1 MEKVSVI
8 VPVYNVENYIR
19 DMLLSVQNQTFK
31 DFEVVLINDG
41 SPDNSQSIIE
51 EFCHADKRFK
61 CYIQPNGG
69 VAAARNNG
77 ISKAQGDYLVFY
89 DPDDY
94 IPRDSLEKL
103 YNVASKHNSDMVIG
117 IMEEKSLGESL
128 IYMHSQALAKQEK
141 IDVMDVHF
149 TGAWSLCHK
158 MFKRT
163 LIVDNDIKF
172 EKLTNAEDGVFT
184 YCCLNHAKRIN
195 GCKVVAY
202 NYMKRPFWLEASA
215 TQTISSKYLE
225 GLLASHNRI
234 LEEATKLADKHL
246 EGEARE
252 TYLQNLFVRFIEG
265 EMIKGYYRNIWRA
278 DEDIITRISERT
290 EYYRQF
296 VTDKQWKDIMS
307 RHKDLELEKGYM
319 MPEEIA
325 KIPTVSILL
334 SAEVNAD
341 KLDLI
346 LGSIYN
352 QQFQRFEVL
361 LPAKYIDIVDEGYLK
376 KPNFHVVEGVD
387 FKISAMKEA
396 KGKYIAI
403 IDEYALYT
411 KNSLLNM
418 VNELAKKSN
427 LDFVSMLMKS
437 YDGNEY
443 RQIPCLSA
451 AYGYT
456 RHGKTKYDELTKYDT
471 LFSNKLFKREILEDF
486 IFSENPAKD
495 IQMMYKALNFEK
507 MRKGVMI
514 TEFTQDELMERA
526 GHNVKSLSIKF
537 GYAKNEAIRK
547 GIERLKRHL
556 NKEDIKNIKR
566 ILKK

>member
-1 MEKVSVI
+1 MAKVSVI

-31 DFEVVLINDG
+31 NFEVVLINDG
-41 SPDNSQSIIE
+41 SPDNSQVIIE
-51 EFCHADKRFK
+51 EFCRADKRFK
-61 CYIQPNGG
+61 CYVQENGG

-89 DPDDY
+89 DPDDF
-94 IPRDSLEKL
+94 IPNNALEKM
-103 YNVASKHNSDMVIG
+103 YKVASKNNSDMVIG

-128 IYMHSQALAKQEK
+128 IYMHSQALAKQDK
-141 IDVMDVHF
+141 IDIMDVHF

-163 LIVDNDIKF
+163 LIVDNNIKF
-172 EKLTNAEDGVFT
+172 EKLANAEDGVFT

-246 EGEARE
+246 SGQARE
-252 TYLQNLFVRFIEG
+252 KYLQELFVRFIEG

-290 EYYRQF
+290 DYYRQF
-296 VTDKQWKDIMS
+296 VTEGQWQEILS

-325 KIPTVSILL
+325 KIPTVSILV
-334 SAEVNAD
+334 SADVNAE

-361 LPAKYIDIVDEGYLK
+361 LPKKYVDIVDSGYLK
-376 KPNFHVVEGVD
+376 KPNFRVAEGES
-387 FKISAMKEA
+387 FKATAITEA
-396 KGKYIAI
+396 KGKYVAI

-418 VNELAKKSN
+418 VNTLAKKPT

-437 YDGNEY
+437 YDGIEY
-443 RQIPCLSA
+443 KQIPCLSA

-456 RHGKTKYDELTKYDT
+456 KHGKTKYDKLTECDT
-471 LFSNKLFKREILEDF
+471 LFANKLFKKEVLEDF
-486 IFSENPAKD
+486 VCSECPAKD
-495 IQMMYKALNFEK
+495 MQMMFRALNFEK
-507 MRKGVMI
+507 IRKGVMI
-514 TEFTQDELMERA
+514 TELTGEELMARA
-526 GHNVKSLSIKF
+526 GLKSAGLSIKL

-547 GIERLKRHL
+547 GIDRLKRHL

-566 ILKK
+566 ILKR

>member
-1 MEKVSVI
+1 MSKVSVI

-61 CYIQPNGG
+61 CFVQENGG

-77 ISKAQGDYLVFY
+77 ISKAEGDYLVFY

-94 IPRDSLEKL
+94 IPRDALEKM
-103 YNVASKHNSDMVIG
+103 YKVASKNNSDMVIG

-128 IYMHSQALAKQEK
+128 IYMHSQALAKQDK
-141 IDVMDVHF
+141 IDIMDVHF

-184 YCCLNHAKRIN
+184 YCCLNHASRIN
-195 GCKVVAY
+195 GCRVVAY

-234 LEEATKLADKHL
+234 LEEATNLVDKHL
-246 EGEARE
+246 VGPEKEN
-252 TYLQNLFVRFIEG
+252 YLQNLFVRFIEG

-278 DEDIITRISERT
+278 DEDIITRIAERT
-290 EYYRQF
+290 EYYRQYI
-296 VTDKQWKDIMS
+296 TEAQWKDILS
-307 RHKDLELEKGYM
+307 RHTDLELEKGYM

-325 KIPTVSILL
+325 KIPTVSILV
-334 SAEVNAD
+334 SADVVAD

-346 LGSIYN
+346 LGSVYN

-361 LPAKYIDIVDEGYLK
+361 LPAKQVSKIDEGYLK
-376 KPNFHVVEGVD
+376 KPNFHVIEGDD
-387 FKISAMKEA
+387 FKTSALKAA
-396 KGKYIAI
+396 KGRYIAI
-403 IDEYALYT
+403 LDEYALYT

-418 VNELAKKSN
+418 AN
-427 LDFVSMLMKS
+427 LMLKNDKLYFVSMLMKTF
-437 YDGNEY
+437 DGKEY
-443 RQIPCLSA
+443 NQIPCLSA

-456 RHGKTKYDELTKYDT
+456 KNGKRKYDKLTQCDT
-471 LFSNKLFKREILEDF
+471 FFANKLFKKEVLEDF
-486 IFSENPAKD
+486 VFSEYPAKD
-495 IQMMYKALNFEK
+495 VRMMFKALNFQK
-507 MRKGVMI
+507 VRKGVMI
-514 TEFTQDELMERA
+514 TDMTEEEMLARA
-526 GHNVKSLSIKF
+526 GVKLSAFSVKL
-537 GYAKNEAIRK
+537 GYAKNETIRK

-556 NKEDIKNIKR
+556 NKEDIKKIKR
-566 ILKK
+566 IFKK

>member
-1 MEKVSVI
+1 MSKVSVI
-8 VPVYNVENYIR
+8 IPVYNVENYIK
-19 DMLLSVQNQTFK
+19 DMLFSVQNQTFK

-51 EFCHADKRFK
+51 EFCAADKRFK
-61 CYIQPNGG
+61 CYIQENGG
-69 VAAARNNG
+69 VASARNNG
-77 ISKAQGDYLVFY
+77 ISKAKGDYLVFY
-89 DPDDY
+89 DPDDF
-94 IPRDSLEKL
+94 IPRDALEKM
-103 YNVASKHNSDMVIG
+103 YKVANKNNSDMVIG

-128 IYMHSQALAKQEK
+128 IYMHSQALAKQDK
-141 IDVMDVHF
+141 IDIMDVHF

-184 YCCLNHAKRIN
+184 YCCLNHAKVIN
-195 GCKVVAY
+195 GCKVIAY

-234 LEEATKLADKHL
+234 LEEATKLADNYL
-246 EGEARE
+246 SGQARE
-252 TYLQNLFVRFIEG
+252 KYLQELFVRFIEG

-278 DEDIITRISERT
+278 DEDIITRIAERT
-290 EYYRQF
+290 VYYRQF
-296 VTDKQWKDIMS
+296 ITDTQWKGILS

-319 MPEEIA
+319 MPEELA
-325 KIPTVSILL
+325 KIPTVSIIV
-334 SAEVNAD
+334 SADVDKE

-346 LGSIYN
+346 LGSIYS

-361 LPAKYIDIVDEGYLK
+361 VPAKYIGMMDNGYLK
-376 KPNFHVVEGVD
+376 KSNFHIVEGD
-387 FKISAMKEA
+387 SFKINAIKES
-396 KGKYIAI
+396 KGKYVAI

-418 VNELAKKSN
+418 ANTLSNKPN
-427 LDFVSMLMKS
+427 LDFASMLMKT
-437 YDGNEY
+437 YDGKEY
-443 RQIPCLSA
+443 KQIPCLSA

-456 RHGKTKYDELTKYDT
+456 KKGKVKYDKSTECDT
-471 LFSNKLFKREILEDF
+471 FFANKLFKKEVLSDF
-486 IFSENPAKD
+486 VFSEYPAKD
-495 IQMMYKALNFEK
+495 IQMMFKALNFEK
-507 MRKGVMI
+507 IRKGVMI
-514 TEFTQDELMERA
+514 TAITQEAMMERA
-526 GHNVKSLSIKF
+526 GLKYIGISTKLNYL
-537 GYAKNEAIRK
+537 KNETIRA

-556 NKEDIKNIKR
+556 NKEDVKNIKR
-566 ILKK
+566 ILKR